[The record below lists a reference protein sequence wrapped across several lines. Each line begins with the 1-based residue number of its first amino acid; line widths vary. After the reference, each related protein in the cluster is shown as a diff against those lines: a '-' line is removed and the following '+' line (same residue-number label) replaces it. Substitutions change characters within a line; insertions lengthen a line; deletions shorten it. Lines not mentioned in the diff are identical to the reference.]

1 MKTLILVLYLTNGEV
16 AEVPIVLAVGEWC
29 SDKIDEI
36 TTVNEEGSRI
46 LYKDQVVWAHYCMTI
61 DGKYY
66 IGYNES
72 FISSYIY

>member
-66 IGYNES
+66 IGYNDGKELE
-72 FISSYIY
+72 

>member
-29 SDKIDEI
+29 SNKIDEI

-66 IGYNES
+66 IGYNDGKELE
-72 FISSYIY
+72 

>member
-46 LYKDQVVWAHYCMTI
+46 LYKNQIVWAHYCMTI

-66 IGYNES
+66 IGYNDGKELE
-72 FISSYIY
+72 

>member
-29 SDKIDEI
+29 SNKIDEI

-46 LYKDQVVWAHYCMTI
+46 LYKNKIVWAHYCMTI
-61 DGKYY
+61 GGKYY
-66 IGYNES
+66 IGYNDGKELE
-72 FISSYIY
+72 

>member
-29 SDKIDEI
+29 SNKIDEI

-46 LYKDQVVWAHYCMTI
+46 LYKNQIVWAHYCMTI

-66 IGYNES
+66 IGYNDGKELE
-72 FISSYIY
+72 